1 MIKAG
6 DILESHSEEEFLVEV
21 LKVSSIFLDSFTGK
35 VISFPKNP
43 KYWSL
48 RLKNGEI
55 LNFDESDFKISLKFI
70 RDKKLKELGL

>member
-6 DILESHSEEEFLVEV
+6 DILEAHGEEEFLVEV

-43 KYWSL
+43 KYWMH
-48 RLKNGEI
+48 KQKCGDI
-55 LNFDESDFKISLKFI
+55 LSFDESDFKISLKFI